1 MKDVNDSNTWSV
13 KVPVFFALIGLFG
26 GFVAW
31 GTMTQIAGAII
42 SPGRIEVDQN
52 RQVVQ
57 HQMGGTVAQILVVEG
72 DIVKAGDV
80 LLRLDDQQL
89 QSQLAITE
97 GQLFELMAR
106 RGRLSAER
114 DSVDTVTFDDVLISV
129 GTANPDISELIK
141 GQTNLFFARR
151 DSVARE
157 TEQLGKREAQIGNQ
171 IAGIDAQKTSLARQL
186 ELIQQELEAQETLL
200 DRGLAQAGTV
210 LALHAKRPAFLGNW
224 VNWPRARQRL
234 KGVLLRLIWK
244 F

>member
-1 MKDVNDSNTWSV
+1 
-13 KVPVFFALIGLFG
+13 
-26 GFVAW
+26 
-31 GTMTQIAGAII
+31 
-42 SPGRIEVDQN
+42 
-52 RQVVQ
+52 
-57 HQMGGTVAQILVVEG
+57 
-72 DIVKAGDV
+72 
-80 LLRLDDQQL
+80 L

-157 TEQLGKREAQIGNQ
+157 AEQLGKREAQIGNQ

-200 DRGLAQAGTV
+200 DRGLAQRQAQY
-210 LALHAKRPAFLGNW
+210 
-224 VNWPRARQRL
+224 WPCTPRGQLFWAT
-234 KGVLLRLIWK
+234 G
-244 F
+244 

>member
-31 GTMTQIAGAII
+31 GTMTRIAGAII

-97 GQLFELMAR
+97 EQLFELMAR

-129 GTANPDISELIK
+129 GTANPDISELLKVRPTCSLHDAIPLCVK
-141 GQTNLFFARR
+141 PNNWASGRPRSAIRL
-151 DSVARE
+151 
-157 TEQLGKREAQIGNQ
+157 LGLMHKKHHLPG
-171 IAGIDAQKTSLARQL
+171 S
-186 ELIQQELEAQETLL
+186 
-200 DRGLAQAGTV
+200 
-210 LALHAKRPAFLGNW
+210 W
-224 VNWPRARQRL
+224 S
-234 KGVLLRLIWK
+234 
-244 F
+244 